1 MLHSFFFTY
10 HLNHKIVNKATCR
23 APSANPRQLWV
34 HLLKALNCCD
44 YFLRLLGFPNLSGKV
59 HLITF
64 IFSSLEY
71 STIFRKSN
79 VNKTVWFL
87 YLVSLKY
94 REVITVKLYFFIESL
109 KSKKKKL
116 ALTSFYYVSWE
127 IWLGNSKKLICID
140 QSGFYIFSYPQQFK
154 NV

>member
-79 VNKTVWFL
+79 VNKTVYFL
-87 YLVSLKY
+87 YLVLLKH
-94 REVITVKLYFFIESL
+94 RGIRTAELYFFIKRL
-109 KSKKKKL
+109 KIKKKERALTSL
-116 ALTSFYYVSWE
+116 ALT
-127 IWLGNSKKLICID
+127 N
-140 QSGFYIFSYPQQFK
+140 
-154 NV
+154 